1 MCKRASLVAASRL
14 TLFSFSLS
22 FFHSWHLIPWVFLS
36 MCQLYNSLSSKHI
49 LSLLLCYFIE
59 LSLAE
64 HDNMSVV
71 NTAERLIRWTQPYI
85 SPYLRPTIRFLS
97 LSCVL
102 CLQQLGRGLVE
113 TSHVRSWVS
122 PGWVSVGHICHP
134 PSFSYAHTLFQQ
146 WLQVTFS
153 DRLVYPLR
161 PVHPSVSL
169 SLLRSRGRQ
178 LSARW
183 WSAHKLQLLSL
194 EAHSLLSTGHSGP
207 WALLFLR
214 GHKVR
219 SDQDGHRQK
228 SYNTSAHLY

>member
-1 MCKRASLVAASRL
+1 M
-14 TLFSFSLS
+14 
-22 FFHSWHLIPWVFLS
+22 W
-36 MCQLYNSLSSKHI
+36 
-49 LSLLLCYFIE
+49 
-59 LSLAE
+59 
-64 HDNMSVV
+64 VV
-71 NTAERLIRWTQPYI
+71 NTSGDTTLHYST
-85 SPYLRPTIRFLS
+85 SRFLS
-97 LSCVL
+97 SSCVW
-102 CLQQLGRGLVE
+102 CLQQLGQVLVE
-113 TSHVRSWVS
+113 TSHVRLWLWVS
-122 PGWVSVGHICHP
+122 PGWVSIGHIFSHP
-134 PSFSYAHTLFQQ
+134 PSFSYARTLFQK
-146 WLQVTFS
+146 WLQVTLS

-161 PVHPSVSL
+161 PVHPSVNL
-169 SLLRSRGRQ
+169 SLLRSCGRL